1 MAVVRRRV
9 GVRRNRDPALRDG
22 VEPFI
27 GTGMLAAAMVV
38 LALVT
43 FAVMLGFVTLC
54 DRV

>member
-9 GVRRNRDPALRDG
+9 VVRRDRDPALRRR

-27 GTGMLAAAMVV
+27 GTGMFTVAMVV
-38 LALVT
+38 LAVVT
-43 FAVMLGFVTLC
+43 FAAMLGFVTLC

>member
-1 MAVVRRRV
+1 MAVVRG
-9 GVRRNRDPALRDG
+9 GVVLRCDSHPALRRR
-22 VEPFI
+22 VESFI

-43 FAVMLGFVTLC
+43 FAAMLGFVMLC

>member
-1 MAVVRRRV
+1 MAVVSGRVVVCRRRDSSFC
-9 GVRRNRDPALRDG
+9 RG

-27 GTGMLAAAMVV
+27 GTAMFAAAMVV

-43 FAVMLGFVTLC
+43 FAAMLGFVALC